1 MRDVTQKSGMNRRR
15 IRFPDLRYRR
25 TPPDFPHA
33 SGHDPS
39 KQTGRL
45 PRSRNRQNFPANNP
59 WVDVPKNLR
68 LVQEHL
74 RHADI
79 QTTTVYT
86 RVTQHE
92 LQQAVSVFD
101 KTRS

>member
-1 MRDVTQKSGMNRRR
+1 MGFRLESRSETLATCL
-15 IRFPDLRYRR
+15 P
-25 TPPDFPHA
+25 A
-33 SGHDPS
+33 SDCAPAQPS